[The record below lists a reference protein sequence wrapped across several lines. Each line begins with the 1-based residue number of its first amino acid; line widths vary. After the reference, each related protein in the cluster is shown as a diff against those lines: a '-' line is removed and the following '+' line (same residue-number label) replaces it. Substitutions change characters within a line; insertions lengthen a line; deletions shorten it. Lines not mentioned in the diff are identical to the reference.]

1 MVVKII
7 ENISFPR
14 LGWLSHKALGPQNGR
29 CLVEVRAHSGS
40 SSWAAGLLTIPEAA
54 LGVEE
59 HHRQYGDAF
68 LGGVEIE
75 HFYHILPG
83 TYEIQEGQDKRGQRL
98 LRFYPSTAEPE
109 FVLFHARGHIVQQAS
124 SPETKAMLECQGR
137 SRTGRNGDRWG
148 SIHRQA
154 RFRRRYRTIRK
165 QIRSPLLQNYR
176 NRHRGARRHGRRPDA
191 GEMVILTTN

>member
-1 MVVKII
+1 MVVKVV
-7 ENISFPR
+7 ENIKFPIR
-14 LGWLSHKALGPQNGR
+14 GWLSHKVLGPQNGR

-40 SSWAAGLLTIPEAA
+40 SSWAAGLLTAPETA

-68 LGGVEIE
+68 LGGVKVE

-83 TYEIQEGQDKRGQRL
+83 TYEVQEGQDKRGKRI

-109 FVLFHARGHIVQQAS
+109 FVLFHARGHLVQQAS
-124 SPETKAMLECQGR
+124 SLETKALLECQGR

-148 SIHRQA
+148 LFIGRPNSIA
-154 RFRRRYRTIRK
+154 AIEPYGSKYDPLYYRITETGIEEVK
-165 QIRSPLLQNYR
+165 
-176 NRHRGARRHGRRPDA
+176 
-191 GEMVILTTN
+191 E

>member
-1 MVVKII
+1 MVVKVI
-7 ENISFPR
+7 ENINFPHN
-14 LGWLSHKALGPQNGR
+14 GWLSHKALGPQNGR
-29 CLVEVRAHSGS
+29 YLLEIRGHSGS
-40 SSWAAGLLTIPEAA
+40 SSWTAGLLTIPEAA

-68 LGGVEIE
+68 LGGVKVE

-83 TYEIQEGQDKRGQRL
+83 TYEVQEGQDKRGQRL

-124 SPETKAMLECQGR
+124 SPEIKALLECQGR

-148 SIHRQA
+148 LFIGKPDSIVA
-154 RFRRRYRTIRK
+154 IEPYGSKYDPLYYRITETGIED
-165 QIRSPLLQNYR
+165 L
-176 NRHRGARRHGRRPDA
+176 GATDA
-191 GEMVILTTN
+191 VLTPERW

>member
-1 MVVKII
+1 MVVKVV
-7 ENISFPR
+7 ENIKFPIR
-14 LGWLSHKALGPQNGR
+14 GLLSHKVLGPQNGR

-40 SSWAAGLLTIPEAA
+40 SSWTAGLLTIPEAA

-83 TYEIQEGQDKRGQRL
+83 TYEIQEGQDKRGRHL

-109 FVLFHARGHIVQQAS
+109 FVLFHARGHLVQQAS
-124 SPETKAMLECQGR
+124 SPETKALLECQGR

-148 SIHRQA
+148 LFIGKPAIVAIEPYGSKYDPLY
-154 RFRRRYRTIRK
+154 YRITKTGIEEVK
-165 QIRSPLLQNYR
+165 
-176 NRHRGARRHGRRPDA
+176 
-191 GEMVILTTN
+191 E